1 MDLWNSCIYCFLNH
15 FLFVQGPGEQ
25 PAIFAQTAT
34 GPHVAAVGLL
44 HRRQHHLDGVPKW
57 RSVSVENQTQSIFIQ
72 DSWIKCYPSVDIKSA
87 KMGVGVGFVSPRLP
101 TSEKLKAHV
110 LLHNGCIFVLVCDN
124 MYGGVVG
131 DSQSCYVSPRWAWV
145 LQDALGIA
153 FCLYMLKT
161 VRLPTFKVAEPS
173 HRLVERRQSTMKY
186 SKYLDRASCWMWL
199 HLMCFSVSAGLHP
212 TADSPFCLRRLLR
225 IYHTLLNKCA
235 WRLLRFMCHVSS
247 RVLRWLCLCLWL
259 HRAGRV

>member
-1 MDLWNSCIYCFLNH
+1 M
-15 FLFVQGPGEQ
+15 QGPGEQ

-57 RSVSVENQTQSIFIQ
+57 RSVSVENQIQ
-72 DSWIKCYPSVDIKSA
+72 LTIHSWIKRYPSVDINVLTLNLLKW
-87 KMGVGVGFVSPRLP
+87 GVGFISPRLP
-101 TSEKLKAHV
+101 TLEKLKAHV

-161 VRLPTFKVAEPS
+161 VRLPTFKVAEAS
-173 HRLVERRQSTMKY
+173 HRLVERRQSTIKY

-199 HLMCFSVSAGLHP
+199 HLMCFSVSVGLHP
-212 TADSPFCLRRLLR
+212 TADSPFRLRRFLR

-247 RVLRWLCLCLWL
+247 RVLSE
-259 HRAGRV
+259 